1 VKLLLMIRGM
11 NKMANSF
18 LVQQTSSGEP
28 VVVGDVK
35 VYPVARSYRINFP
48 SDKGGISWN
57 RPLAVIVEDSQGS
70 RQVIPVQDRTRQLQ
84 VGILLAGLFGTIL
97 TWLILRQ
104 SRSFKQKKEN
114 TNNG

>member
-1 VKLLLMIRGM
+1 MKLLLMIQGM
-11 NKMANSF
+11 NKMANR
-18 LVQQTSSGEP
+18 LIVQQTSSGEP

-48 SDKGGISWN
+48 GNQGGILWN

-84 VGILLAGLFGTIL
+84 VGILLAGLFGTIF

-104 SRSFKQKKEN
+104 SRSFIQKKEN

>member
-1 VKLLLMIRGM
+1 MMIRGM

-35 VYPVARSYRINFP
+35 LYPVARSYRINFP
-48 SDKGGISWN
+48 SDQGGISWN
-57 RPLAVIVEDSQGS
+57 RPLAVIVEDSHGS
-70 RQVIPVQDRTRQLQ
+70 RQIIPVQDRTRQLQ
-84 VGILLAGLFGTIL
+84 VGILIAGLLGTIL

>member
-1 VKLLLMIRGM
+1 MKLLMKILGTD
-11 NKMANSF
+11 KMANSF

-48 SDKGGISWN
+48 SNQGGISWN

-84 VGILLAGLFGTIL
+84 VGILLAGLLGTIL

-104 SRSFKQKKEN
+104 SR
-114 TNNG
+114 